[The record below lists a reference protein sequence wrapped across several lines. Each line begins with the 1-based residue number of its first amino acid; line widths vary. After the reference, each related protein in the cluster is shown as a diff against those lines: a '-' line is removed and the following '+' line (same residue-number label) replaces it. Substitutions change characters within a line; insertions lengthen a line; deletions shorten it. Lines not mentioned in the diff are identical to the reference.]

1 MLLLLLLVLLLLVPI
16 YELLLVLLFLLLLF
30 LPLWQLVPHG
40 VSPVYQVSDGL
51 LTNLAQGLTSAARIR
66 SASAARSFLT
76 SSTRAWASLSYA
88 SCLEICSGARRSR
101 PSPYRAR

>member
-1 MLLLLLLVLLLLVPI
+1 MLLLLLLVLLLPVPI

-40 VSPVYQVSDGL
+40 VSPVYQVSDDDT
-51 LTNLAQGLTSAARIR
+51 LTILAKRLTSAARIR

-76 SSTRAWASLSYA
+76 SSTRA
-88 SCLEICSGARRSR
+88 
-101 PSPYRAR
+101 